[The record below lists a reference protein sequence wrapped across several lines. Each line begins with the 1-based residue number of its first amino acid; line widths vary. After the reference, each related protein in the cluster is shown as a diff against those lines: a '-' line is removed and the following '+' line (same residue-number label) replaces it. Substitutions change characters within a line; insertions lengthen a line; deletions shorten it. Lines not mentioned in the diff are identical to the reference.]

1 MIRLPFVANVP
12 ADGAPPT
19 TPSDVSG
26 ESAARIHRILAVDD
40 NQDAVDIL
48 ARTLQLK
55 GHEVQTAYDGVEAVD
70 VAARFKPDIVLLDIG
85 LPRLSGYDVARRIRQ
100 LPDGKSTILIAITGW
115 GQEEDRRQSQ
125 QSGFD
130 MHLVKPVDPDR
141 AARSCSRSSKPRRSG

>member
-1 MIRLPFVANVP
+1 MP
-12 ADGAPPT
+12 ADGSPPA
-19 TPSDVSG
+19 TPSDSSG

-55 GHEVQTAYDGVEAVD
+55 GHEVQTAYDGIEAVD

-130 MHLVKPVDPDR
+130 MHLVKPVDPIALLKLLAELKSPPQR
-141 AARSCSRSSKPRRSG
+141 LTPAE